1 MVQVVRPLMTVEK
14 DPGRFPGNLLHPS
27 SPREKGRVRIGNL
40 LLLLLLAI
48 GVYLG
53 VQVISAYVDYLSLT
67 ETVRLVVRDVHMT
80 PDRVEQGEERILAKA
95 QELQLPVSKMKVIL
109 TVDPDRIVARVRW
122 QRPIGLFGFTVPLTL
137 EIEDSR
143 SLR

>member
-1 MVQVVRPLMTVEK
+1 VEE
-14 DPGRFPGNLLHPS
+14 DPGRFPGNLVHPS
-27 SPREKGRVRIGNL
+27 SPGEKGRVRIGNL

-53 VQVISAYVDYLSLT
+53 AQVISAYVDYLSLS
-67 ETVRLVVRDVHMT
+67 EAVRLVVRDVHMT
-80 PDRVEQGEERILAKA
+80 PERMEQGEERILAKA
-95 QELQLPVSKMKVIL
+95 QELQLPVSKMQVVL

-122 QRPIGLFGFTVPLTL
+122 QQPIGLFGFTIPLSL
-137 EIEDSR
+137 EIEDSK

>member
-1 MVQVVRPLMTVEK
+1 MVQVVRPLMTVEE
-14 DPGRFPGNLLHPS
+14 DPGRFPAIFVHLS
-27 SPREKGRVRIGNL
+27 SPGEKGRVRIGNL
-40 LLLLLLAI
+40 LLLLLLAV

-80 PDRVEQGEERILAKA
+80 PERVEQGKERILAKA
-95 QELQLPVSKMKVIL
+95 QELQLPVSKMQVIL

-122 QRPIGLFGFTVPLTL
+122 QQPIGLFGFTKPLSL